1 MEGTRPASPRSTEE
15 QTEARSRAWPEPS
28 VAPRVPALCGMGRW
42 AGWAMGPLAGL
53 PAAEAGLLCGPPGLA
68 CSPSV
73 ELSCAGWGGTLEA
86 SGKVDAVAMETE
98 RGKMGRGRRRGCLS
112 TPCSPNL
119 HIRVLPRSPCPCR
132 CQVGGEPCPSRGL
145 RLLPGPREL
154 GCGRG
159 ASRPRSDPQ
168 GPAFSAG
175 VQARGG
181 FSSIAGHT
189 HSVQKS
195 PQL

>member
-1 MEGTRPASPRSTEE
+1 MEQGLARAECGTPCPRSVWHRGGGE
-15 QTEARSRAWPEPS
+15 
-28 VAPRVPALCGMGRW
+28 
-42 AGWAMGPLAGL
+42 AGWAMGPSAGPPAAGAGL
-53 PAAEAGLLCGPPGLA
+53 PCGPPGLA

-98 RGKMGRGRRRGCLS
+98 RGEMGRGWRRGCLS

-119 HIRVLPRSPCPCR
+119 HIPVLPWSPRRCQCR
-132 CQVGGEPCPSRGL
+132 CRAGGKPCASRGL

-189 HSVQKS
+189 HSVQKP